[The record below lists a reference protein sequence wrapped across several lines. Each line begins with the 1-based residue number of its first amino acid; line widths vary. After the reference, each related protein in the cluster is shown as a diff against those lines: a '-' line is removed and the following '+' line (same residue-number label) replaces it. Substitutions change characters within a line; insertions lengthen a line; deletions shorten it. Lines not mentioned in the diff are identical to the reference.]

1 MSPGAMDMAVLM
13 SSSQKEYFERITFD
27 IAQNI
32 LREVS
37 ISEEEMSDVVKRIK
51 AASR

>member
-1 MSPGAMDMAVLM
+1 MEGLM
-13 SSSQKEYFERITFD
+13 ITPQKEDFERITLD
-27 IAQNI
+27 VAQNI